1 MSIYLNGSKVPGF
14 NQKIA
19 VHLNL
24 AGEDMSG
31 QGSHTPQAETGDKPK
46 EIGVSLEIRFIDA
59 VDLNRLLTMAEAKN
73 GSDERMIYH
82 IINQTTQTMN
92 IRQVRF
98 QGSLQ
103 VRENEDLALWMVSF
117 NLIEYS
123 SVAEKKQA
131 RAKGMTVGTQ
141 APTGTP
147 IAATAEPVFGLSAFE
162 QVVKKASE
170 ILR

>member
-1 MSIYLNGSKVPGF
+1 MSIYLNGTKVPGF
-14 NQKIA
+14 NQKIS
-19 VHLNL
+19 VQLNL

-46 EIGVSLEIRFIDA
+46 EIGIALEIRFTDEA
-59 VDLNRLLTMAEAKN
+59 DLKRLVTLAESKN
-73 GSDERMIYH
+73 GSDERMIYN
-82 IINQTTQTMN
+82 IINNTTQAMN

-131 RAKGMTVGTQ
+131 RGKGMTVGNQ
-141 APTGTP
+141 SPTGTP
-147 IAATAEPVFGLSAFE
+147 IAASTETPSGLSAFE
-162 QVVKKASE
+162 KVIKKASE